1 MLGLGRRRPH
11 TVRAAE
17 FIIEHQKVWR
27 RSRSGKLKMAWRCG
41 VGPRKGR
48 VVSDPRQCGVQLDI
62 GKSAALKRT
71 RARTKIRQARKTK
84 RTKRINPI
92 SKLVRALNR

>member
-1 MLGLGRRRPH
+1 
-11 TVRAAE
+11 VRAAE
-17 FIIEHQKVWR
+17 FVVEHQKVWR
-27 RSRSGKLKMAWRCG
+27 RSRSGRLKMAWRCG
-41 VGPRKGR
+41 AGPRKGR
-48 VVSDPRQCGVQLDI
+48 VVADPRQCGVQLDI

-71 RARTKIRQARKTK
+71 RARTKVRQARKAK